1 MPAPGQP
8 GTMCLFQ
15 ASTAHYLKAMGVPL
29 LKGRFFTSHDTAGSV
44 PVVIVDETLVRKLF
58 PDDDPI
64 GKRIAFEFGGSH
76 DHSQPIWREVV
87 GVVRHVR
94 HYGLASEPP
103 FVQLYAPM
111 DQLPLWFQ
119 QRRPSMAIAA
129 RTSLTPEAVAGSIR
143 REIVAID
150 PNIPIYGVQTMQQYV
165 DQNVE
170 QPRMSVLLLTG
181 FGGLALI
188 LALMGIYGVVA
199 YSVAER
205 TQEIG
210 IRMALGATRQGV
222 LRLVLGHAILLI
234 ATGVALGLAAS
245 LALSS
250 IMRSLLFQVSERDPS
265 TFLAIAVTLAAV
277 GLAASIL
284 PARRATRVDPLVAL
298 RAE

>member
-1 MPAPGQP
+1 
-8 GTMCLFQ
+8 
-15 ASTAHYLKAMGVPL
+15 
-29 LKGRFFTSHDTAGSV
+29 
-44 PVVIVDETLVRKLF
+44 
-58 PDDDPI
+58 
-64 GKRIAFEFGGSH
+64 
-76 DHSQPIWREVV
+76 
-87 GVVRHVR
+87 
-94 HYGLASEPP
+94 
-103 FVQLYAPM
+103 
-111 DQLPLWFQ
+111 
-119 QRRPSMAIAA
+119 MAIAA

-170 QPRMSVLLLTG
+170 QPRMSVVLLTG

-210 IRMALGATRQGV
+210 IRMALGATRRGV
-222 LRLVLGHAILLI
+222 IRLVLGHAILLI
-234 ATGVALGLAAS
+234 ATGVALGLGAS